1 MPRAL
6 VVDEM
11 NLGKGV
17 TSVAAA
23 MICKLLTEKV
33 VMRLLL
39 STLGGNTNAEWA
51 SMGQKNFPRMI
62 GDWQKW
68 YLSWRHNSVPR
79 YFITI
84 LNTQLPGYHALTF
97 ALEPI
102 LVVTMPGVVETFTRV
117 SDEMTYRT
125 KFKLID

>member
-51 SMGQKNFPRMI
+51 SMGQKNFPWMI
-62 GDWQKW
+62 GD
-68 YLSWRHNSVPR
+68 
-79 YFITI
+79 
-84 LNTQLPGYHALTF
+84 
-97 ALEPI
+97 
-102 LVVTMPGVVETFTRV
+102 
-117 SDEMTYRT
+117 
-125 KFKLID
+125 